1 MLRILRFTQI
11 LTEINLM
18 KSKNIQRIRRL
29 TAFLAAFL
37 YVTGFLGFFY
47 PVKLF
52 DINIAPL
59 IQRTFVD
66 FTLITG
72 ILFFFLFAITVIF
85 GRVYCSALCP
95 LGLFQ
100 DLCLLLFHRKK
111 LPFQKNRALKYFI
124 AAVSFGILC
133 GGTAFILRLID
144 PYTIFGSAMSGT
156 AYGLIFII
164 TVAALTGLRGRYFC
178 TNICP
183 VGTILGLISRHSYNK
198 IYINAEACVAC
209 GLCAQKCPSGCID
222 FKNKTIDN
230 ETCIKCFKCLNLC
243 HNKGISYGHPASPK
257 TTTTVFSP
265 SRRRFLIG
273 TAAVAAL
280 AVAYKAGVKLSSDIA
295 QKVKNILLPAGAGSA
310 ERFANKCLNCNLC
323 VENCPMKILKKA
335 DDTYP
340 AVHIEYGKNYC
351 SYNCNKCSE
360 ICPSGAIR
368 RLTLE
373 EKRRTQIGLAQVNP
387 DICIQCGLCVRE
399 CPRSA
404 ITKQQ
409 GDYPQIN
416 PDICIGC
423 GACQAVCPV
432 SAIKVPPVK
441 TQKTLPK

>member
-1 MLRILRFTQI
+1 
-11 LTEINLM
+11 M
-18 KSKNIQRIRRL
+18 KSKNIQKIRQF
-29 TAFLAAFL
+29 TAILATFL
-37 YVTGFLGFFY
+37 YIAGFLGFFY
-47 PVKLF
+47 PIKLF

-66 FTLITG
+66 LTLVVGILVTFIFLIT
-72 ILFFFLFAITVIF
+72 AIF
-85 GRVYCSALCP
+85 GRIYCSVLCP

-100 DLCLLLFHRKK
+100 ELCLLLFHHKK
-111 LPFQKNRALKYFI
+111 LPFQKNRVIKYFI
-124 AAVSFGILC
+124 TAVSFGTLC
-133 GGTAFILRLID
+133 GGTIFILRLID
-144 PYTIFGSAMSGT
+144 PYTIFGSALSGT
-156 AYGLIFII
+156 LYGIIFTIFI
-164 TVAALTGLRGRYFC
+164 ALLTGLRGKYFC

-183 VGTILGLISRHSYNK
+183 IGTILGLLSRHSYNK
-198 IYINAEACVAC
+198 MYINTDICVAC

-230 ETCIKCFKCLNLC
+230 ETCIKCFKCLTLC
-243 HNKGISYGHPASPK
+243 HNKGISYGHQTARKPTPSTA
-257 TTTTVFSP
+257 FSS

-273 TAAVAAL
+273 GLAIATFAA
-280 AVAYKAGVKLSSDIA
+280 AYKAGIKLSSDITH
-295 QKVKNILLPAGAGSA
+295 KIKNILLPAGAGSA

-323 VENCPMKILKKA
+323 IENCPMKILQKA
-335 DDTYP
+335 DNTFP
-340 AVHIEYGKNYC
+340 TVHIDYGKNYC

-432 SAIKVPPVK
+432 SAIKVKAVEK
-441 TQKTLPK
+441 QKTLPK